1 MGSLETTLTTLI
13 TPILDELGF
22 DLVRLRLTG
31 ARTKTVQIMA
41 ERPDGTMSA
50 EDCAQLSRRIS
61 VRFEEEDPISDAYV
75 LEVSSPGIDR
85 PLTREKDFIRW
96 EGHLAKLE
104 LDRMIEGRKKFRGTL
119 AGMDDGHVA
128 FDIEGEEETAL
139 FPPAWIVQAKLLMT
153 DDLIRESL
161 RNAKAGG
168 PTSPD
173 IEFTD
178 NEETPAGDD
187 VAGIASANDP

>member
-22 DLVRLRLTG
+22 ELVRLRLTG

-41 ERPDGTMSA
+41 ERADSTMSA
-50 EDCAQLSRRIS
+50 EDCAQLSRRVS
-61 VRFEEEDPISDAYV
+61 ARFEEEDPIADPYV

-104 LDRMIEGRKKFRGTL
+104 LDRMIEGRKKFRGIL
-119 AGMDDGHVA
+119 AGMDDGHIA

-161 RNAKAGG
+161 RQAKKHSS
-168 PTSPD
+168 SPD
-173 IEFTD
+173 VAD
-178 NEETPAGDD
+178 MADEETPRDET
-187 VAGIASANDP
+187 IETQPISANDP